1 MHVTLDT
8 GEKCKK
14 QDKDL
19 FPGGGT
25 ITHLSSLALICSQD
39 QLNVW
44 KHTLLNCSANCCHLT
59 LLLAYKSHLD
69 FVPGHWS
76 CLLCGTSPRGSTA
89 GARAGARSLHLW
101 GNFAACCEAP
111 PETEVWLP
119 QEVLWCKYFK
129 YNSEEFAIKNSL
141 TWLRAQPTANY
152 KGGKSATYCWQV
164 MGKRTSQ
171 ISKTV
176 ITVANDLVWGFGS
189 DRTCFYSALAVSG
202 NILITIVC
210 VEMKWVKTS
219 AQQPRDGSD

>member
-44 KHTLLNCSANCCHLT
+44 KHTLLNRSANCCHLT

-76 CLLCGTSPRGSTA
+76 CLLCGTSPEDQLLEQGRVPGASISEATLLLAVRFLLKLKFGFHKRFYDANILSTTLK
-89 GARAGARSLHLW
+89 SLPL
-101 GNFAACCEAP
+101 
-111 PETEVWLP
+111 
-119 QEVLWCKYFK
+119 
-129 YNSEEFAIKNSL
+129 
-141 TWLRAQPTANY
+141 
-152 KGGKSATYCWQV
+152 
-164 MGKRTSQ
+164 
-171 ISKTV
+171 KTV
-176 ITVANDLVWGFGS
+176 SLGSRPSLLQITRGGRVPRIAG
-189 DRTCFYSALAVSG
+189 
-202 NILITIVC
+202 
-210 VEMKWVKTS
+210 KWWAREHHKFLKQS
-219 AQQPRDGSD
+219 